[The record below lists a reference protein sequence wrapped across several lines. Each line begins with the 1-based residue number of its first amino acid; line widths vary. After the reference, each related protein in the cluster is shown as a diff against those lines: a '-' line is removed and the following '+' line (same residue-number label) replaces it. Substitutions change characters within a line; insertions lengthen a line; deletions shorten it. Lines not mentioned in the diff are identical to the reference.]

1 MKNKINKIVVITMF
15 VSSLNIF
22 CDNNISEAPVFAND
36 NNIING
42 FNNEKVA
49 DKSTKIEEKV
59 SEQLKNKQIL
69 PAKND
74 KDKINICQP
83 YCYDIDPAG
92 NIKSSYPSHLPFKV
106 KNQEE
111 CNIENARKNNVC
123 PKESSY
129 IDEKKFEYKKEV
141 VDDFTP
147 LKNLDVQ
154 FNAIYFL
161 PWSSQ
166 IKNPDSLEKNAI
178 KALQIL
184 NMHPNIKILLIGR
197 AANVNN
203 EDQDA
208 DLYVLSLQRANAIKS
223 YLIRQGVPE
232 RRIIVTGIGFQ
243 KTINESKEF
252 NLDSDRETVMYITI

>member
-1 MKNKINKIVVITMF
+1 MKSKINKMVVITMLI
-15 VSSLNIF
+15 SSLNML
-22 CDNNISEAPVFAND
+22 CDTSIAEAPAFADDKSIVKVFDNTVDNIIKLSEAHEPIKD
-36 NNIING
+36 
-42 FNNEKVA
+42 
-49 DKSTKIEEKV
+49 
-59 SEQLKNKQIL
+59 KQIL
-69 PAKND
+69 PTQNGKG
-74 KDKINICQP
+74 KINICQP

-92 NIKSSYPSHLPFKV
+92 NIKNSYPSHLPFKV
-106 KNQEE
+106 KNQAE

-123 PKESSY
+123 PKESSF
-129 IDEKKFEYKKEV
+129 IDEKKLEYKKEV
-141 VDDFTP
+141 VDDFGP

-166 IKNPDSLEKNAI
+166 IKNPDALEKNAI

-223 YLIRQGVPE
+223 YLISQGIPE

-252 NLDSDRETVMYITI
+252 NLDSDRETVMYVTI